1 MIGKKKKD
9 NFKQDS
15 VTVIKNPKTKTLVYL
30 ALTIAAVL
38 VVLPLMWLFFTSF
51 KSRVDLAKNTWG
63 LPKVWEFSN
72 YMIAWTGSKIPLYM
86 LSSVRATAVAV
97 ILTIILSTPVS
108 YVLSRFKF
116 KEKRYYICFLLPE

>member
-38 VVLPLMWLFFTSF
+38 VVLPLMWLFFTSLNH
-51 KSRVDLAKNTWG
+51 V
-63 LPKVWEFSN
+63 
-72 YMIAWTGSKIPLYM
+72 
-86 LSSVRATAVAV
+86 
-97 ILTIILSTPVS
+97 
-108 YVLSRFKF
+108 
-116 KEKRYYICFLLPE
+116 

>member
-51 KSRVDLAKNTWG
+51 KSRVDLS
-63 LPKVWEFSN
+63 L
-72 YMIAWTGSKIPLYM
+72 IHI
-86 LSSVRATAVAV
+86 
-97 ILTIILSTPVS
+97 
-108 YVLSRFKF
+108 
-116 KEKRYYICFLLPE
+116 